1 MGEIQQ
7 FRQDQMNK
15 RKRNAFISIL
25 LFVAL
30 TQAISIYR
38 YLITVDLHA
47 DALFYRALKH
57 F

>member
-1 MGEIQQ
+1 
-7 FRQDQMNK
+7 MNK